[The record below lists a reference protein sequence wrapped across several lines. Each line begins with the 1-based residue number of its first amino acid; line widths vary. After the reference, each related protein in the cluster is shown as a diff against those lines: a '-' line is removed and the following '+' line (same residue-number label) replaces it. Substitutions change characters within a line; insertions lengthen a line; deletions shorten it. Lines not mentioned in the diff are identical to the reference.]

1 MMVIGIKLV
10 FLWMFHVPR
19 NITWELGIMI
29 TWCSDYCISYNMRH
43 VQNMLDTEI
52 HKFLTWRKI
61 EDDFNY
67 IYIHCLYIVYI
78 HTYVFPN
85 IYYIRRSQISKN
97 KNKTSIL
104 VFHSPG
110 SFINGLIRRNFHT
123 GSVFNSI
130 FHLVGRTW
138 FELQPALAIS
148 ILVSAFS
155 FSGICFQPLV
165 AYFTH
170 HHGWRQR
177 GLDPWEFSHCGVDVL
192 KGSPSGR
199 FGHKLTSRKV
209 SCQPVECCF
218 FLFHINK
225 VQSACEL
232 IHRYKGLTAK
242 NSPGASC

>member
-1 MMVIGIKLV
+1 
-10 FLWMFHVPR
+10 
-19 NITWELGIMI
+19 
-29 TWCSDYCISYNMRH
+29 MRH

-61 EDDFNY
+61 EDY
-67 IYIHCLYIVYI
+67 TWHIVYI
-78 HTYVFPN
+78 YTHTYMYTN
-85 IYYIRRSQISKN
+85 IYAYIRVSQISEN

-123 GSVFNSI
+123 GSAFNSI

-177 GLDPWEFSHCGVDVL
+177 GLDPWEFSHCGVGV
-192 KGSPSGR
+192 
-199 FGHKLTSRKV
+199 
-209 SCQPVECCF
+209 
-218 FLFHINK
+218 
-225 VQSACEL
+225 
-232 IHRYKGLTAK
+232 
-242 NSPGASC
+242 